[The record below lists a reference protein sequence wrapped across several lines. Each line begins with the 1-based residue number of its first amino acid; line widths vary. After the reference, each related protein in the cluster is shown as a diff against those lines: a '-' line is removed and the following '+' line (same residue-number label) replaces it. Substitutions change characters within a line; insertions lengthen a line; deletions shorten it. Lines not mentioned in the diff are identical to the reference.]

1 MSAQAA
7 RGTGC
12 VFMAR
17 ARALLAATAL
27 ALLVAACGKGDP
39 DAGASAGQT
48 LTVLAGS
55 ELRDIEPMLPDLRR
69 ATGVDLKMTYSGTLD
84 AVEQLQAGAP
94 FDVAWLPSGRY
105 AQLVPEVRKRIVTT
119 ERTMTTPVVL
129 GLKASKARAL
139 GWTDASG
146 SVAQVTW
153 KDIAEAAAAGRLT
166 FAENCQACHGAG
178 GAGRPGFPALAGDAW
193 IWGGTLDAIQQ
204 TVTVGVRNQHPDSRV
219 SQMPRYGVDAML
231 KDSEI
236 DEVTQSLADSD
247 V

>member
-1 MSAQAA
+1 
-7 RGTGC
+7 
-12 VFMAR
+12 MAR

-105 AQLVPEVRKRIVTT
+105 AQLVPEVRKRIVAT

-129 GLKASKARAL
+129 GLKASKARAYCCCSSPP
-139 GWTDASG
+139 GNANG
-146 SVAQVTW
+146 SP
-153 KDIAEAAAAGRLT
+153 IGCGAGI
-166 FAENCQACHGAG
+166 GAG
-178 GAGRPGFPALAGDAW
+178 GGTALRRPSKSAY
-193 IWGGTLDAIQQ
+193 
-204 TVTVGVRNQHPDSRV
+204 RSRCCL
-219 SQMPRYGVDAML
+219 RRL
-231 KDSEI
+231 
-236 DEVTQSLADSD
+236 SLAFCSSSMRPLSCRTSACRASTR
-247 V
+247 